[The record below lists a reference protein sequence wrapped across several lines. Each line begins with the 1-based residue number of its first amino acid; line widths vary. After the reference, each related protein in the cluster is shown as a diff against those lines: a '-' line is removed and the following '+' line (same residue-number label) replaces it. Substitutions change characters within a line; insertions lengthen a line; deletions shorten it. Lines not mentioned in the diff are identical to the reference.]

1 MGDFSADWL
10 ALREPADSRARS
22 AALVRQLADRFV
34 ESPNAPGTTR
44 LRVLDLGCGTGANL
58 RYLAPRLAPSLG
70 GGRCGMQDWTCV
82 DRNLGL
88 LAALPRRTAD
98 WAEGLGLST
107 AAWGDE
113 LHIQG
118 PDLDWRMRTLT
129 LDLAAGAESLPLS
142 AGTLVV
148 ASALLDL
155 VSGAWLASLLR
166 ACARAGSP
174 LLLALTYDGRVAM
187 TPAHPQD
194 ETVVALVNAHQRRD
208 KGLGLALGPTAPA
221 RLADGAA
228 GLGFSL
234 QAAASDWSLAPS
246 ESGLQSALIEG
257 WASAAQEQALGMHNT
272 KSARLLAEI
281 RQWHE
286 ARLAQV
292 AAGGSR
298 IRVGHQ
304 DALLFPPCTPGGVP
318 YPHEERPGG
327 TFAPSPSAGRVDNQ
341 AAVVPASAPM
351 KIWPI

>member
-1 MGDFSADWL
+1 
-10 ALREPADSRARS
+10 
-22 AALVRQLADRFV
+22 
-34 ESPNAPGTTR
+34 
-44 LRVLDLGCGTGANL
+44 
-58 RYLAPRLAPSLG
+58 
-70 GGRCGMQDWTCV
+70 
-82 DRNLGL
+82 
-88 LAALPRRTAD
+88 
-98 WAEGLGLST
+98 
-107 AAWGDE
+107 
-113 LHIQG
+113 
-118 PDLDWRMRTLT
+118 
-129 LDLAAGAESLPLS
+129 
-142 AGTLVV
+142 
-148 ASALLDL
+148 
-155 VSGAWLASLLR
+155 
-166 ACARAGSP
+166 
-174 LLLALTYDGRVAM
+174 
-187 TPAHPQD
+187 
-194 ETVVALVNAHQRRD
+194 
-208 KGLGLALGPTAPA
+208 
-221 RLADGAA
+221 
-228 GLGFSL
+228 LGFSL